1 MTDDLVKR
9 LRQLGDKT
17 GLMYVDYDTTIEA
30 ADCIEKLVAVL
41 RTYACNCGL
50 ERDWL
55 CEDRE
60 ASSECGWRA
69 NKALEELK

>member
-1 MTDDLVKR
+1 MGDDLVKR
-9 LRQLGDKT
+9 LRKNVMCGDA
-17 GLMYVDYDTTIEA
+17 VIEEA

-41 RTYACNCGL
+41 RAYACNCGL

-60 ASSECGWRA
+60 ASAECGWRA